1 MYRFILSF
9 ALTLSACGEG
19 VEYPAPRGVDDGAS
33 LDECTPGDRRI
44 NADGAIFHCDAHGQ
58 WACQASTHPEG
69 NDNPEF
75 SPDAMVSTDSGVGDG
90 KDIGDVDRDDLT
102 PDGSAPDDGHS
113 ADPNPDTPSPDDP
126 TPDAPSPDA
135 IPEGQ
140 CPEGALWLDQ
150 LIPGNENAAEG
161 LEYVTFQPNESKY
174 FCSRLPPE
182 RGNAKRLRYGFSGHG
197 NDHTCES
204 MMMEVVSVPPE
215 STADRSRLATNE
227 LGYRSANVAV
237 AFYLRDS
244 DVGMDAPPGLYVIKA
259 TELFGER
266 DPGQRVCRRFQIFK
280 LLIYP

>member
-1 MYRFILSF
+1 MYRFILCF
-9 ALTLSACGEG
+9 ALTISACGEG
-19 VEYPAPRGVDDGAS
+19 AEDPSSRGIDHRAS
-33 LDECTPGDRRI
+33 LDECTAGDRRI
-44 NADGAIFHCDAHGQ
+44 NADGAIFYCDAHGQ
-58 WACQASTHPEG
+58 WVCQASTHPEG

-75 SPDAMVSTDSGVGDG
+75 SPDAMVSTDSEIGDG
-90 KDIGDVDRDDLT
+90 KDIGDVDRDDLNSDGSA
-102 PDGSAPDDGHS
+102 PDGSAPDGSAPDGS
-113 ADPNPDTPSPDDP
+113 APDGSAPDPN
-126 TPDAPSPDA
+126 
-135 IPEGQ
+135 PEGQ

-237 AFYLRDS
+237 AFYLRDA